1 MAFSDPDYVRS
12 FLRSAGFAAIEIHRE
27 TPDIVGSTTE
37 EEAEHACIM
46 GPSGRLIDEK
56 QPDTAVRETIR
67 REMIQ
72 AFAAHARG
80 GEMVLAS
87 TVFLVTARR
96 PL

>member
-1 MAFSDPDYVRS
+1 
-12 FLRSAGFAAIEIHRE
+12 
-27 TPDIVGSTTE
+27 
-37 EEAEHACIM
+37 
-46 GPSGRLIDEK
+46 
-56 QPDTAVRETIR
+56 
-67 REMIQ
+67 MIQ